1 MNSDRKPPITAIE
14 AAAVRPPES
23 RGNLWRRAAAQL
35 ALRNAGHMTV
45 QPIDP
50 ALPRRK
56 HCPRCGVVV
65 FEATPTKSALPAEK
79 PWIIEGDCVH
89 GLNYPWPDGARC
101 AADTSLLLGRCWF
114 CAGDYFV
121 IQITLVPGGS
131 SALVSWCAGSAR
143 PVRTEIKSCGLS
155 QRLTANGLSIASWL
169 RSEYET
175 TSGVVHVHTIGPFEL
190 TDIAPGSSISLRE
203 ERTGGTTWK
212 VNAAMA
218 LVEALWPR
226 LAADFVATIKA
237 SNRDPKTGLGG
248 SPG

>member
-1 MNSDRKPPITAIE
+1 M
-14 AAAVRPPES
+14 
-23 RGNLWRRAAAQL
+23 
-35 ALRNAGHMTV
+35 
-45 QPIDP
+45 
-50 ALPRRK
+50 
-56 HCPRCGVVV
+56 
-65 FEATPTKSALPAEK
+65 
-79 PWIIEGDCVH
+79 H
-89 GLNYPWPDGARC
+89 GLNYSWPEGPRC
-101 AADTSLLLGRCWF
+101 AADTTLLLGRCWF
-114 CAGDYFV
+114 CAGDYFA
-121 IQITLVPGGS
+121 IQIIPVPGDSSTLV
-131 SALVSWCAGSAR
+131 AWRAGSAR
-143 PVRTEIKSCGLS
+143 PKDRKQSCGLS

-218 LVEALWPR
+218 LVETLWPQ